1 MNLQAIEYPV
11 LEKAEIKTFNI
22 EEFVRSKKSDLGT
35 VDLNSNSSSI
45 NDLIKEIDKK
55 IEQLEMDEKLN
66 KVENENWYRWINKQ
80 MNVHGSYFKS
90 LILLY
95 NNNDDGKDD

>member
-66 KVENENWYRWINKQ
+66 KVENEN
-80 MNVHGSYFKS
+80 
-90 LILLY
+90 
-95 NNNDDGKDD
+95 